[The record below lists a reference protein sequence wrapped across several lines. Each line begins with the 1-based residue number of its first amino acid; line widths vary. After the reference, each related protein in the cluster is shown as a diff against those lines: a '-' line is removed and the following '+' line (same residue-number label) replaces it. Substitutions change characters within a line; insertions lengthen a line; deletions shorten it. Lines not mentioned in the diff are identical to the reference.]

1 MKVVSRPEFDIQT
14 AAFGLARVFGQF
26 PETEG

>member
-1 MKVVSRPEFDIQT
+1 MKAASRPEFDIQ
-14 AAFGLARVFGQF
+14 AAVFGLAGVFGQF